1 MDPNAV
7 EIAFVAAPR
16 GREVILEVNVAQG
29 TLIREVTQ
37 DDIPAL
43 LRLIRELAEYEK
55 LTDILVATEDMYRE
69 ALFGEK
75 PVAEA
80 LMAFSDG
87 EPAGYAIYFHNFSTF
102 LGCAGLYL
110 EDIYVRPQIRGKGL
124 GKKLFCTV
132 AKIAKERNCGRFEWC
147 VLKWN
152 TPAIEFYD
160 ALGAESMDGW
170 LMMRLT
176 GDALDEVAAKAVSDC

>member
-1 MDPNAV
+1 M
-7 EIAFVAAPR
+7 
-16 GREVILEVNVAQG
+16 NVVQNPI
-29 TLIREVTQ
+29 IREATKA
-37 DDIPAL
+37 DIPAL
-43 LRLIRELAEYEK
+43 LTLIRELSVYEK
-55 LTDILVATEDMYRE
+55 LTHLVVATEESYKE
-69 ALFGEK
+69 ALFGER

-80 LMAFSDG
+80 LMAFFDG
-87 EPAGYAIYFHNFSTF
+87 QPVGYAIFFHNFSTF
-102 LGCAGLYL
+102 LGRAGLYL
-110 EDIYVRPQIRGKGL
+110 EDIYVRPDVRGKGL

-132 AKIAKERNCGRFEWC
+132 AKIAQDRNCGRFEWC

-176 GDALDEVAAKAVSDC
+176 GEALDKVADQASN